1 MIRSPPKDKGGG
13 RKITTFFPKSGAHP
27 PPNIVDQG
35 PSSRPTL
42 EDIRPILNSEMDVD
56 ATTDGPVSI
65 DDPGKKVEEQ
75 PRPESM
81 HGQMEPSPKSYSEML
96 QDSDL
101 MSRTPR
107 IRREEMRLEGADYIT
122 NLMSRPTTLVP
133 PSVVVSSPGQLD
145 GTPQAHLQDEQ
156 SNNESEWSKVGKR
169 GRVVSGTNDPPA
181 KRASPSGEPKSN
193 DNQTTPKSGFL
204 VGGTW
209 IDSASEPLSEQRAG
223 GSIKVAASVPQKA
236 PMEEQFPYMLRVFS
250 GSEAQDPLSFED
262 WIEVEAS
269 LSVQITRMAI
279 QKGPI
284 DPQNCTALFTKYKTG
299 HGIIACENMKSQAFF
314 KELISRA
321 SFEGRRFRAWDLKED
336 VPHIYYIHVP
346 AKWRELTN
354 EEVIQG
360 ILTFAPDLKTGKI
373 EIMEADIKQDNGDRD
388 IKVNMNTQFMNALY
402 RHRNA
407 INIGTGSLV
416 FSKYSRILTPRPTVG
431 EKRPAQSKE
440 PQKTQN
446 GDEPTTTETETPI
459 KKRNRGYRSR
469 SRRPIPPQEPKD
481 NGTTKSTPS
490 GAGSIS
496 NGK

>member
-1 MIRSPPKDKGGG
+1 
-13 RKITTFFPKSGAHP
+13 
-27 PPNIVDQG
+27 
-35 PSSRPTL
+35 
-42 EDIRPILNSEMDVD
+42 
-56 ATTDGPVSI
+56 
-65 DDPGKKVEEQ
+65 
-75 PRPESM
+75 
-81 HGQMEPSPKSYSEML
+81 
-96 QDSDL
+96 
-101 MSRTPR
+101 
-107 IRREEMRLEGADYIT
+107 
-122 NLMSRPTTLVP
+122 
-133 PSVVVSSPGQLD
+133 
-145 GTPQAHLQDEQ
+145 
-156 SNNESEWSKVGKR
+156 
-169 GRVVSGTNDPPA
+169 
-181 KRASPSGEPKSN
+181 
-193 DNQTTPKSGFL
+193 
-204 VGGTW
+204 
-209 IDSASEPLSEQRAG
+209 
-223 GSIKVAASVPQKA
+223 
-236 PMEEQFPYMLRVFS
+236 
-250 GSEAQDPLSFED
+250 
-262 WIEVEAS
+262 
-269 LSVQITRMAI
+269 
-279 QKGPI
+279 
-284 DPQNCTALFTKYKTG
+284 
-299 HGIIACENMKSQAFF
+299 MKSQAFF